1 MNSCLQQECTSG
13 KTQHA
18 SRISQP
24 AYGIYLLVT
33 KKTINTFLV
42 YGEEAYINRPQGRT
56 MFDFLLVNL
65 GECENKCKVFYLY
78 MYIRCDGKFIWW
90 SADELYAIFAKQK
103 FSVD

>member
-13 KTQHA
+13 KIHRA
-18 SRISQP
+18 SRIPQP
-24 AYGIYLLVT
+24 AYGIVT
-33 KKTINTFLV
+33 KKTINPFLV
-42 YGEEAYINRPQGRT
+42 DGEEAYINQPQGKT

-90 SADELYAIFAKQK
+90 SADELYALFAKQK